1 MNARRP
7 FFSVAKHG
15 AFRRLRLGVLI
26 GFVVLSGCATGPNAN
41 PRDPLEP
48 FNRGVYKF
56 NDAVDQAVLKP
67 VATAYVKVTPS
78 VVRTGVNNFFGNL
91 GDAWSAVNSVLQLHG
106 QDAAESMMR
115 FSFNTVFGLGGLL
128 DIAGEAGIPRHK
140 EDFGLTLARWGV
152 PTGPY
157 LVLPLLGP
165 SDLRDTA
172 ALPVDWQGSLI
183 RHVTPTTD
191 RNELYLL
198 QTVSTRA
205 NLLGATSLLEQ
216 AALDKYS
223 FTRDVYLQVRGRKA
237 DNDEG
242 AGTGQSPTPQN
253 QNVPLFKWNLPNWN
267 LPGFLNFSH

>member
-1 MNARRP
+1 MKMREYSSIAIKNRATR
-7 FFSVAKHG
+7 VA
-15 AFRRLRLGVLI
+15 LMGVLS
-26 GFVVLSGCATGPNAN
+26 GFVLLSGCATGPNAN

-56 NDAVDQAVLKP
+56 NDVVDQAVLKP

-91 GDAWSAVNSVLQLHG
+91 GDVWSAVNSALQLHG
-106 QDAAESMMR
+106 QDAAESIMR

-140 EDFGLTLARWGV
+140 EDFGLTLARWGM

-172 ALPVDWQGSLI
+172 ALPVDWQGGLI
-183 RHVTPTTD
+183 RRVTPTTD
-191 RNELYLL
+191 RNDLYLL

-205 NLLGATSLLEQ
+205 NLLGASSLLEQ

-223 FTRDVYLQVRGRKA
+223 FTRDVFLQIRSKPA
-237 DNDEG
+237 DTGPG
-242 AGTGQSPTPQN
+242 ADTDQSPTPQN

>member
-1 MNARRP
+1 MREYSSTATKNRATRL
-7 FFSVAKHG
+7 ALMG
-15 AFRRLRLGVLI
+15 ALS
-26 GFVVLSGCATGPNAN
+26 GFVLLSGCATGPNAN

-56 NDAVDQAVLKP
+56 NDAVDRAVLKP

-106 QDAAESMMR
+106 QDAAESIMR

-128 DIAGEAGIPRHK
+128 DIAGEAGLPRHK
-140 EDFGLTLARWGV
+140 EDFGLTLARWGM

-172 ALPVDWQGSLI
+172 ALPVDWQGGLI

-205 NLLGATSLLEQ
+205 NLLGASSLLEQ
-216 AALDKYS
+216 AALDQYS
-223 FTRDVYLQVRGRKA
+223 FTRDVYLQYRSKQAGT
-237 DNDEG
+237 ESG
-242 AGTGQSPTPQN
+242 AGTDQSPTPQN
-253 QNVPLFKWNLPNWN
+253 QNVPVFKWNLPNWN